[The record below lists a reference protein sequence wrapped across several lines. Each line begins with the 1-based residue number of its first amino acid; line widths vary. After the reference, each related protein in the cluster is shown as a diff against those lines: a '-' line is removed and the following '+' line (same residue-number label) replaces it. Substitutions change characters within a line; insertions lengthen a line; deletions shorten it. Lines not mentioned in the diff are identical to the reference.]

1 MKTGRPP
8 KLTLEVREKI
18 VNAIR
23 QGNYRHVAA
32 QWAGIGSTTFKRWM
46 SLGKVQRRGPHA
58 SFRAAVLEAEQ
69 AAEIMAVSLIMKA
82 AKIDWR
88 AALAF
93 LERKFPERWG
103 RRDHHQVDANVR
115 TTVKVNPD
123 DAVEELR
130 LLLAREAAASEAD
143 SAPPA
148 DVPRSG

>member
-8 KLTLEVREKI
+8 KLTPGVQEKI
-18 VNAIR
+18 VGALR
-23 QGNYRHVAA
+23 AGNFRKVAA
-32 QWAGIGSTTFKRWM
+32 PWAGIGVTTFKRWM
-46 SLGKVQRRGPHA
+46 SLGKAQRRGKYR
-58 SFRAAVLEAEQ
+58 SFQAAVLEAEQ
-69 AAEIMAVSLIMKA
+69 AAEITMVALVMQA
-82 AKIDWR
+82 ARKDAKHAEW
-88 AALAF
+88 F
-93 LERKFPERWG
+93 LERKHPERWG